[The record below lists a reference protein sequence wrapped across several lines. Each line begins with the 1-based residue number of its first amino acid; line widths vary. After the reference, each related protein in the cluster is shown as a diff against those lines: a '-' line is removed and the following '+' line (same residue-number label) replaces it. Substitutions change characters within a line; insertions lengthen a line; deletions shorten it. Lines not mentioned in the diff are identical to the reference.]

1 MKWLAI
7 LLVLVL
13 LGQVILFLYSRRLK
27 KDMKDSVIEK
37 YNLKSPK
44 DAWQAMAD
52 PNIPEADRKEIKRL
66 YEGNDEE

>member
-13 LGQVILFLYSRRLK
+13 LGQVVLFLYSRRVRK
-27 KDMKDSVIEK
+27 EMKNSVIEK

-44 DAWQAMAD
+44 DAWEAMANPD
-52 PNIPEADRKEIKRL
+52 IPESDREEIKRL
-66 YEGNDEE
+66 YEGGEE